1 MVAKI
6 NAVHFDITERL
17 KDFIQK
23 KIDKLLRRYDF
34 ITDVEVSLRVV
45 KPETSNNKE
54 AQIQLSVPSCPDMFA
69 AKTCDT
75 FEEAIDKCIE
85 ALERQLDK
93 FKGKETC

>member
-23 KIDKLLRRYDF
+23 KVDKLLRRYDF

-54 AQIQLSVPSCPDMFA
+54 AQIQLTVPSCSDMFA

-93 FKGKETC
+93 FKDKEK